1 MTKMNRFISKYG
13 EWALITGASKGIGL
27 EFARQVAANGL
38 NVVLV
43 ARSDSSL
50 KQLSRSIESDYPIKT
65 RIIAADLTEAD
76 GIAQLLEATADLD
89 VGLLVNNAGREDSG
103 PFLQIPIDDA
113 IKTIDLN
120 IKVPLQLT
128 QHFAA
133 KMQARGKGGILI
145 MSSIVA
151 FQGVPNIAN
160 YAASKAYDLV
170 FAEGIAAE
178 LKASNID
185 VLSVNPGF
193 TQSELSPDINFDGLP
208 VKPMTAGAVVKTALN
223 DLGKSRVSVP
233 GLVNKILYYSGKYLQ
248 SRRVNTAA
256 FGHVFRRVL
265 RNKLKGPDVI
275 GSPQNSNS

>member
-1 MTKMNRFISKYG
+1 MNKFVDKYG

-27 EFARQVAANGL
+27 EYSRQIAAKGL

-43 ARSDSSL
+43 ARSESSL
-50 KQLSRSIESDYPIKT
+50 KQLASSIESDYAVKT
-65 RIIAADLTEAD
+65 RVVAADLTEAD
-76 GIAQLLEATADLD
+76 GIIQLFKATVDLD
-89 VGLLVNNAGREDSG
+89 IGLLVNNAGREDSG

-133 KMQARGKGGILI
+133 KMQARGIGGILI

-160 YAASKAYDLV
+160 YAASKAWDLV

-178 LKASNID
+178 LASSGID

-193 TQSELSPDINFDGLP
+193 TKSELSPHINFEGLP
-208 VKPMTAGAVVKTALN
+208 IKPMSADAVVKTALK
-223 DLGKSRVSVP
+223 DLGRSRVSVP
-233 GLVNKILYYSGKYLQ
+233 GRMNKFLYYSGKYLQ
-248 SRRVNTAA
+248 SRRINTAA
-256 FGHVFRRVL
+256 FGSVFRRVL
-265 RNKLKGPDVI
+265 RNKLEGQDAME
-275 GSPQNSNS
+275 SSQTSHS